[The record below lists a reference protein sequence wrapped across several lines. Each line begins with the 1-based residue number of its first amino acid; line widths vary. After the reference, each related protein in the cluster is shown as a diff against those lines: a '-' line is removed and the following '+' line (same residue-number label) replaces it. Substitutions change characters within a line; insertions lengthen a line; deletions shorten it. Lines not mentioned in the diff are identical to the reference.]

1 MKKHRKA
8 PHSNSSGS
16 HVQPA
21 PAPAQLPGNL
31 KPGQKTKHGQVGRSP
46 IGNGHR

>member
-8 PHSNSSGS
+8 PHSKSTGS
-16 HVQPA
+16 QVQTA
-21 PAPAQLPGNL
+21 SAPAQLPGNL
-31 KPGQKTKHGQVGRSP
+31 KPGQRTKQGQVGRSP